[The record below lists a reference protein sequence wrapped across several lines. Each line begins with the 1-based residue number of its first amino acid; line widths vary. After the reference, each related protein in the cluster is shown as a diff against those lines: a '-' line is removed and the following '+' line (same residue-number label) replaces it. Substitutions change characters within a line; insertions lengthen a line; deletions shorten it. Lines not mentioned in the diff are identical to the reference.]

1 MVTEAISKE
10 LILEWLNEVP
20 DPEIPVISVVELGV
34 VRDIHILSESEVEV
48 VITPT
53 YTGCPAMLRFEQ
65 DIEAK
70 LIEKGL
76 NNVTIKTVF
85 APAWTTDWMSD
96 EAKEKLR
103 EYGIAPPVTGTADK
117 GVLFASGPKVVPCP
131 KCGSSHTKLVSQFGA
146 TACKA
151 MYSCE
156 DCLEPFEYFKCI

>member
-1 MVTEAISKE
+1 MVVEIISKKQVFD
-10 LILEWLNEVP
+10 WLNEVP

-34 VRDIHILSESEVEV
+34 VRDLVFADTSFIEV

-70 LIEKGL
+70 LLEKGFEE
-76 NNVTIKTVF
+76 VKIKTVF
-85 APAWTTDWMSD
+85 APAWTTDWINE

-103 EYGIAPPVTGTADK
+103 KYGIAPPVKGTADK
-117 GVLFASGPKVVPCP
+117 GVLFASALKIVPCP
-131 KCGSSHTKLVSQFGA
+131 KCGSAKTKLVSQFGA

-151 MYSCE
+151 MYSCN